1 MRLPGVGPEVAAV
14 DAVGREGDGE
24 AETEVGPLDA
34 HRPVG
39 REGPAVGVDR
49 GGPGAVATHAGALRG
64 GELDLGVDVE
74 VTVDGVG
81 GQEAGEARE
90 RAAVATGEAAGALQ
104 VAGRAVGELV
114 DVRRANGRAS
124 RSVVD
129 DAEALDA
136 AGHHHRHRGAAAT
149 RVAGPGRVAD
159 RATRAAAVVVGL
171 EVDADAP
178 AEREARA
185 AARGGGV
192 AAAARAGLA
201 ARAGRAAGA
210 AVAHVRVE
218 RRAAVA
224 ADALARPA
232 AGRRGGRAA
241 TRVAGLARRAPV
253 AAGAAVVGIGLEA
266 TAARDARVGPAG
278 TRRCAGAAV
287 GRAGHAVLAGHR
299 GAGAVAAAHG
309 RLGLGAQDA
318 LTSLAHAVGRA
329 VGAAATA
336 VVGVGREVGAETAA
350 GRETHRA
357 GRLHRTR
364 VGRRHG
370 DVDRGSGVV
379 GRGGAR
385 VRRDHRA
392 RVGRGVGV
400 VSGVERGAAADRD
413 GADETEADEDAI
425 EVHLCSPVSK
435 GHEWSARRPP
445 VICCETCHHHGAC
458 FSGCDPA
465 TSEPVVQASS

>member
-136 AGHHHRHRGAAAT
+136 TDHHHRHGGTAPT
-149 RVAGPGRVAD
+149 RAAGPGRVAD
-159 RATRAAAVVVGL
+159 RAARTALVVAGL
-171 EVDADAP
+171 QVDADAP

-192 AAAARAGLA
+192 ADAARAGLA

-241 TRVAGLARRAPV
+241 TRVAGLTDRAPGAAATAVGDVGLGVHAGRAAEGLARRAGGE
-253 AAGAAVVGIGLEA
+253 AGAAV
-266 TAARDARVGPAG
+266 D
-278 TRRCAGAAV
+278 
-287 GRAGHAVLAGHR
+287 RAGRAVLAGDAR
-299 GAGAVAAAHG
+299 ARPVAAAHG
-309 RLGLGAQDA
+309 RLGLGPERAGAGDA
-318 LTSLAHAVGRA
+318 DRVGPA
-329 VGAAATA
+329 GHPAATA
-336 VVGVGREVGAETAA
+336 VVGVGREVGAERAA
-350 GRETHRA
+350 RGEVHRA
-357 GRLHRTR
+357 GRLDRAR

-370 DVDRGSGVV
+370 DVDRGGGVV

-385 VRRDHRA
+385 VRRDHRT
-392 RVGRGVGV
+392 GVGGGV
-400 VSGVERGAAADRD
+400 VGGGGVERGAAADRD
-413 GADETEADEDAI
+413 GTDEAEAEKRGL
-425 EVHLCSPVSK
+425 EVHGVSCVE
-435 GHEWSARRPP
+435 GARMER
-445 VICCETCHHHGAC
+445 E
-458 FSGCDPA
+458 
-465 TSEPVVQASS
+465 ASTRYLL